1 MSARRLMALIAVF
14 LMLAAA
20 TQAGLLGFLKPKK
33 SGPAAPV
40 YAREIQPLFAQYC
53 YDCHGEKAKADLD
66 LRVFK
71 NDADA
76 IKERKLFENVRK
88 QVQSREM
95 PPSGK
100 PKPTEAE
107 REKMIQWI
115 ESIVFQCDCNRPDP
129 GRVTLRRLN
138 RVEYN
143 NTLRD
148 LLGVRVRPA
157 DDFPADDIGYGF
169 DNIGDVLSLSPTL
182 LEKYL
187 AAAER
192 ALLEAWPPAAQTN
205 AAPSPAP
212 TWFEKRYVAP
222 VFQAP
227 DPLAAAKASLRH
239 FTRRAYRRPVTETEV
254 ERLMGLIQRSQQAG
268 DSLAES
274 LRAAFK
280 AVLVSP
286 HFLFRGETPAA
297 TATSAEGHAIPLSD
311 HALAVR
317 LSYFLWSSMPDDAL
331 FADAERGALRKN
343 LEAQTRRMLQDPKAD
358 ALVSNFAEQW
368 LELRRLAQITPDPA
382 NFPQFCEELRAAMLQ
397 ETTTFFRSILREDRS
412 VLEFLDADYTFV
424 NETLARH
431 YGLKGVSGPEFRKVS
446 LKGTPRG
453 GLLTQASILT
463 LTSNPTRT
471 SPVKRGKW
479 VLDNLLGAPPP
490 PPPPNVPELPEHG
503 ELHGTLRQRL
513 EQHRAD
519 PLCSSCHARMD
530 PIGFGLENFNAIG
543 GWRTRDGREPLDTTG
558 QLTSGET
565 FKDAVELRAILRKKK
580 KDDFLRCLTEKMLTY
595 ALGRGLEYYDRCA
608 VDKITSRLPRR
619 GHKFSALVLEVVQSV
634 PFQYRR
640 AETQAVAA
648 AAE

>member
-1 MSARRLMALIAVF
+1 MPVKRLAALIA
-14 LMLAAA
+14 LLLLLAVAA
-20 TQAGLLGFLKPKK
+20 YAGLLDFLKGKDNK
-33 SGPAAPV
+33 VAAPD
-40 YAREIQPLFAQYC
+40 YPRDIQPLFAKYC

-66 LRVFK
+66 LRLFK
-71 NDADA
+71 SDADA
-76 IKERKLFENVRK
+76 VRERKLFQNILK
-88 QVQSREM
+88 QVQTQEM
-95 PPSGK
+95 PPAGK

-115 ESIVFQCDCNRPDP
+115 ESVVFQCDCNNPDP

-143 NTLRD
+143 NTIRD
-148 LLGVRVRPA
+148 LLGVQVRPA

-169 DNIGDVLSLSPTL
+169 DNIGDVLFLSPTL
-182 LEKYL
+182 MEKYL

-192 ALLEAWPPAAQTN
+192 VLEAAWPHSPSHSN
-205 AAPSPAP
+205 APP
-212 TWFEKRYVAP
+212 TWFQRRYVLPAL
-222 VFQAP
+222 QAP
-227 DPLAAAKASLRH
+227 DSLAGTRETLRQ
-239 FTRRAYRRPVTETEV
+239 FARRAYRRPVTETEV
-254 ERLMGLIQRSQQAG
+254 ERLVLLLKRNQEAG

-274 LRAAFK
+274 LRSAFK
-280 AVLVSP
+280 AILVSP
-286 HFLFRGETPAA
+286 HFLFRGEPPA
-297 TATSAEGHAIPLSD
+297 SAPAGSLRAVPLNE

-317 LSYFLWSSMPDDAL
+317 LSYFLWSSMPDDSL
-331 FADAERGALRKN
+331 FAEAERGTLRKN
-343 LEAQTRRMLQDPKAD
+343 LEAQVRRMLQDPKAD
-358 ALVSNFAEQW
+358 ALVANFAEQW

-382 NFPQFCEELRAAMLQ
+382 TFPEFSEDLRAAMLM
-397 ETTTFFRSILREDRS
+397 ETSSFFRAILREDRS
-412 VLEFLDADYTFV
+412 VLEFLDADYTFA
-424 NETLARH
+424 NETLAKH
-431 YGLKGVSGPEFRKVS
+431 YGLKGVTGPEFRKVS

-543 GWRTRDGREPLDTTG
+543 GWRTRDGQDPLDTTG
-558 QLTSGET
+558 QLTSGEA
-565 FKDAVELRAILRKKK
+565 FKNSVELRAILRKKK
-580 KDDFLRCLTEKMLTY
+580 KEDFLRCLSEKMLTY
-595 ALGRGLEYYDRCA
+595 ALGRGMEYYDRCA
-608 VDKITSRLPRR
+608 LDKITANLPRR
-619 GHKFSALVLEVVQSV
+619 GHKFSALVLEIVQSV
-634 PFQYRR
+634 PFQNQRG
-640 AETQAVAA
+640 EAA
-648 AAE
+648 LAQQE

>member
-1 MSARRLMALIAVF
+1 MPAKRLAALIALLL
-14 LMLAAA
+14 LMAVAAY
-20 TQAGLLGFLKPKK
+20 AGLLDFLKGKNNQ
-33 SGPAAPV
+33 PAAPD
-40 YAREIQPLFAQYC
+40 YPKDIQPLFAKYC

-66 LRVFK
+66 LRLFK
-71 NDADA
+71 SDADA
-76 IKERKLFENVRK
+76 VRERKLFQNILK
-88 QVQSREM
+88 QVQTQEM
-95 PPSGK
+95 PPAGK

-115 ESIVFQCDCNRPDP
+115 ESVVFQCDCNNPDP

-143 NTLRD
+143 NTIRD
-148 LLGVRVRPA
+148 LLGVQVRPA

-169 DNIGDVLSLSPTL
+169 DNIGDVLFLSPTL
-182 LEKYL
+182 MEKYL

-192 ALLEAWPPAAQTN
+192 ALEAAWPAASAATN
-205 AAPSPAP
+205 APP
-212 TWFEKRYVAP
+212 TWFQRRYVLPAL
-222 VFQAP
+222 QAP
-227 DPLAAAKASLRH
+227 DSLAGARETLRH
-239 FTRRAYRRPVTETEV
+239 FARRAYRRPVTQTEV
-254 ERLMGLIQRSQQAG
+254 EHLVLLLKRNQEAG

-274 LRAAFK
+274 LRSAFK
-280 AVLVSP
+280 AILVSP
-286 HFLFRGETPAA
+286 HFLFRGEPPATTPASPSRA
-297 TATSAEGHAIPLSD
+297 VPLNE

-317 LSYFLWSSMPDDAL
+317 LSYFLWSSMPDDTL
-331 FADAERGALRKN
+331 FAEAERGTLRKN
-343 LEAQTRRMLQDPKAD
+343 LEAQVRRMLQDPKAD
-358 ALVSNFAEQW
+358 ALVANFAEQW

-382 NFPQFCEELRAAMLQ
+382 TFPEFSDDLRAAMLM
-397 ETTTFFRSILREDRS
+397 ETSSFFRAILREDRS

-424 NETLARH
+424 NETLAKH
-431 YGLKGVSGPEFRKVS
+431 YGLKGVTGPEFRKVS

-543 GWRTRDGREPLDTTG
+543 GLRTRDGQAPLDTAG
-558 QLTSGET
+558 QLTSGEA
-565 FKDAVELRAILRKKK
+565 FKNSVELRAILRKKK
-580 KDDFLRCLTEKMLTY
+580 KQDFLRCLSEKMLTY

-608 VDKITSRLPRR
+608 VDKITANLPRR
-619 GHKFSALVLEVVQSV
+619 GHKFSALVLEIVHSV
-634 PFQYRR
+634 PFQNQRGE
-640 AETQAVAA
+640 AAVAQQ
-648 AAE
+648 E

>member
-1 MSARRLMALIAVF
+1 MSAKRRVAFIAAF
-14 LMLAAA
+14 LTLAAL
-20 TQAGLLGFLKPKK
+20 TQAGLLAFLKPKK
-33 SGPAAPV
+33 SGPAAPD
-40 YAREIQPLFAQYC
+40 YAREVQPLFAKYC

-76 IKERKLFENVRK
+76 IKERKLFEHVLK
-88 QVQSREM
+88 QVRTQEM
-95 PPSGK
+95 PPAGK

-115 ESIVFQCDCNRPDP
+115 ESVVFQCDCDNPDP

-138 RVEYN
+138 RFEYN

-169 DNIGDVLSLSPTL
+169 DHIGDVLSLSPTL

-192 ALLEAWPPAAQTN
+192 ALLEAWPAEAATNQTAS
-205 AAPSPAP
+205 AAP
-212 TWFEKRYVAP
+212 TGFERRYVLP
-222 VFQAP
+222 VWQAA
-227 DPLAAAKASLRH
+227 DPLAGARESLRQ
-239 FTRRAYRRPVTETEV
+239 FARRAYRRPVTDAEV
-254 ERLMGLIQRSQQAG
+254 ERLIGLIQRSQQAG
-268 DSLAES
+268 DSFQES

-286 HFLFRGETPAA
+286 HFLFRGETPAPTA
-297 TATSAEGHAIPLSD
+297 TAEGKPVPISE

-331 FADAERGALRKN
+331 LAEAERGTLRKN
-343 LEAQTRRMLQDPKAD
+343 LAAQTRRMLQDPKAD
-358 ALVSNFAEQW
+358 ALVTNFAEQW

-382 NFPQFCEELRAAMLQ
+382 AFPEFTEELRAAMWM
-397 ETTTFFRSILREDRS
+397 ETAAFFRAILREDRS

-519 PLCSSCHARMD
+519 PMCSSCHARMD

-543 GWRTRDGREPLDTTG
+543 GWRTRDGQEPLDTTG
-558 QLTSGET
+558 QLTSGEN
-565 FKDAVELRAILRKKK
+565 FKDSIELRAILRKKK
-580 KDDFLRCLTEKMLTY
+580 KDDFLRCLSEKMLTY

-608 VDKITSRLPRR
+608 IDKITANLPRR
-619 GHKFSALVLEVVQSV
+619 GHKFSTLVLEIVNSV

-640 AETQAVAA
+640 AENPTVAR